1 MNIRPTVIALI
12 ASVCTILVAAEVV
25 VEKGVVMPSFA
36 RLERSDATTA
46 MRRVNYAFGMT
57 LDRIDV
63 SARDWGD
70 WADIYRFMQ
79 DHDLAHVTENFT
91 PAAIKEINVNLVM
104 IADIRGNIVYSSVTD
119 LKTGQPI
126 PLAFARSSALPAD
139 FPWRRQL
146 GGLGMLKGLLQ
157 TEHGILLLA
166 GGPILDG
173 NGHGPVRGMLLLGR
187 FLTAA
192 EVTQIGAQAQASVAL
207 LSAHA
212 GEAHEQLV
220 ESNQLT
226 HVYRTFDDLYGRPVM
241 ALRVDVPRE
250 ISRYGQTA
258 LAYASICLAVAGGVL
273 LALLLVVLNRVVLAP
288 LALVTRHAVA
298 IGRDADLTARLEL
311 KKQDEFGVLAQE
323 FNRMVARLA
332 ESRRQLVD
340 QSFEAG
346 FGELAKGVLHNLGN
360 AMTPIGV
367 RLSSLQERLREAP
380 VQDAEQAVAELERGS
395 VEPQREAQ
403 LKEFVRLAC
412 RELARTLGTVEQDVA
427 VMSRQ
432 TKVVQSVL
440 AEQLRSARTQHVIE
454 TVRLPELI
462 DDALEIVSD
471 AARHRLRIERDESLE
486 TLGSLQLARTVLRL
500 VLQNVI
506 INSADAIR
514 AAGRDR
520 GVIRF
525 AAEIEHQT
533 DRALLHLQCRDD
545 GVGIPEENIERIFEK
560 GFSTK
565 SRETNCGI
573 GLHWCAN
580 ALNALGGRIWAS
592 SDGNGRGATLHVL
605 MPVNARETS
614 TVRLAGVA

>member
-1 MNIRPTVIALI
+1 MKIRPKVVALI
-12 ASVCTILVAAEVV
+12 ASVCTILVAAEVI
-25 VEKGVVMPSFA
+25 VERSVVMPSFTK
-36 RLERSDATTA
+36 LERSDARTV
-46 MRRVNYAFGMT
+46 MRRVAYAFDMV

-79 DHDLAHVTENFT
+79 DHDLAHVSGNFT
-91 PAAIKEINVNLVM
+91 PAAIKGININLVM
-104 IADIRGNIVYSSVTD
+104 IADARGNIVYSSVTD
-119 LKTGQPI
+119 LKTGQPLS
-126 PLAFARSSALPAD
+126 LAFARRSALPSD
-139 FPWRRQL
+139 FPWRRHL
-146 GGLGMLKGLLQ
+146 GDLALLKGLLQ

-166 GGPILDG
+166 GAPILDG
-173 NGHGPVRGMLLLGR
+173 NGHGPARGMLLMGR
-187 FLTAA
+187 LLTPG
-192 EVTQIGAQAQASVAL
+192 EVTQIGAQAQAAVAML
-207 LSAHA
+207 PAHA
-212 GEAHEQLV
+212 GEAREQLV
-220 ESNQLT
+220 ASNQLT
-226 HVYRTFDDLYGRPVM
+226 HVYRTLDDVYGRPAM
-241 ALRVDVPRE
+241 ALRVDVPRA
-250 ISRYGQTA
+250 ISRYGHTV
-258 LAYASICLAVAGGVL
+258 LAYSSTCLAIAGGVL

-288 LALVTRHAVA
+288 LAMVTRHAVA
-298 IGRDADLTARLEL
+298 IGRDADLTVRLEL
-311 KKQDEFGVLAQE
+311 KKQDEFGVLAKE
-323 FNRMVARLA
+323 FNGMVARLA

-367 RLSSLQERLREAP
+367 RLATLQERLHEAP
-380 VQDAEQAVAELERGS
+380 VQDAEQAVAELESGS
-395 VEPQREAQ
+395 ADLQREAQ

-440 AEQLRSARTQHVIE
+440 AEQLRSTRTQHVIE
-454 TVRLPELI
+454 AVRLPELI
-462 DDALEIVSD
+462 SDALEMVADS
-471 AARHRLRIERDESLE
+471 ARQRLRIEIDDSLESL
-486 TLGSLQLARTVLRL
+486 GPVRLARTVLRL

-506 INSADAIR
+506 INAADAVR

-525 AAEIEHQT
+525 VAEIEGET
-533 DRALLHLQCRDD
+533 DSELLHLQCRDD
-545 GVGIPEENIERIFEK
+545 GVGIPEENIKRIFEK

-580 ALNALGGRIWAS
+580 ALNALDGRIWAS
-592 SDGNGRGATLHVL
+592 SDGSGHGATLHVL
-605 MPVNARETS
+605 IPVNALETS
-614 TVRLAGVA
+614 VVRLAGVA

>member
-1 MNIRPTVIALI
+1 MALI
-12 ASVCTILVAAEVV
+12 ASVCTLLVAAEVI
-25 VEKGVVMPSFA
+25 VERCVMMPSFT
-36 RLERSDATTA
+36 RLERSDARTV
-46 MRRVNYAFGMT
+46 MRRVSYAFDMA
-57 LDRIDV
+57 LDRIEV

-79 DHDLAHVTENFT
+79 DHDLAHVIGDFT
-91 PAAIKEINVNLVM
+91 PAAVKDININLVM
-104 IADIRGNIVYSSVTD
+104 IADSGGNIVYSSVTG
-119 LKTGQPI
+119 LKTGQPMS
-126 PLAFARSSALPAD
+126 LAFAGRSALPAD
-139 FPWRRQL
+139 FPWRRHL
-146 GGLGMLKGLLQ
+146 GDVGLLKGLLQ

-166 GGPILDG
+166 GAPILDG
-173 NGHGPVRGMLLLGR
+173 NGHGPSRGMLLMGR

-192 EVTQIGAQAQASVAL
+192 EVAQIGAQAQASVAML
-207 LSAHA
+207 PVHA
-212 GEAHEQLV
+212 GEAREQLV
-220 ESNQLT
+220 ASNRLT
-226 HVYRTFDDLYGRPVM
+226 HVYRTFDDVYGRPSM
-241 ALRVDVPRE
+241 ALRVDVPRQ
-250 ISRYGQTA
+250 ISRYGHTA
-258 LAYASICLAVAGGVL
+258 LAYLSTCLAVAGGVL
-273 LALLLVVLNRVVLAP
+273 LALLLVILNRVVLAP

-311 KKQDEFGVLAQE
+311 KKQDEFGVLAHE
-323 FNRMVARLA
+323 FNGMVARLA

-367 RLSSLQERLREAP
+367 RLSSLQARLREAP
-380 VQDAEQAVAELERGS
+380 VQDAEQAVAELESGA
-395 VEPQREAQ
+395 VDLQRELQ

-412 RELARTLGTVEQDVA
+412 RELARTLGTVEQDVV

-440 AEQLRSARTQHVIE
+440 AEQLRNARPQHVIE
-454 TVRLPELI
+454 AVRLPELVS
-462 DDALEIVSD
+462 DALEIVSD
-471 AARHRLRIERDESLE
+471 AARQRLRIEIDESLKSV
-486 TLGSLQLARTVLRL
+486 GSLLLARMVLRL

-506 INSADAIR
+506 INAADAIR
-514 AAGRDR
+514 AAGMDR

-525 AAEIEHQT
+525 IADIQHEL
-533 DRALLHLQCRDD
+533 DRPVLHLQCRDD
-545 GVGIPEENIERIFEK
+545 GVGIPEENIGRIFES

-592 SDGNGRGATLHVL
+592 SAGNGHGATMHILL
-605 MPVNARETS
+605 PVNVRETS

>member
-1 MNIRPTVIALI
+1 M
-12 ASVCTILVAAEVV
+12 ILVAAEVV
-25 VEKGVVMPSFA
+25 VEKDVVMPSFTKF
-36 RLERSDATTA
+36 ERSDARTA
-46 MRRVNYAFGMT
+46 MRRVAYAFDMT

-70 WADIYRFMQ
+70 WADIYRFMR
-79 DHDLAHVTENFT
+79 DHDPAHVTENFT
-91 PAAIKEINVNLVM
+91 PAATKEININLVM
-104 IADIRGNIVYSSVTD
+104 IADTSGNIVYSSATD

-126 PLAFARSSALPAD
+126 SLAFAAGSALPAD
-139 FPWRRQL
+139 FPWRRHL
-146 GGLGMLKGLLQ
+146 RESGVLKGLLQ

-166 GGPILDG
+166 GAPILDG
-173 NGHGPVRGMLLLGR
+173 NGHGPTRGMLLMGR

-192 EVTQIGAQAQASVAL
+192 EVAQIGAQAQASVAIL
-207 LSAHA
+207 PVHA
-212 GEAHEQLV
+212 GEAREQLV
-220 ESNQLT
+220 ESNELT
-226 HVYRTFDDLYGRPVM
+226 HVYRTFDDVYGRPEM
-241 ALRVDVPRE
+241 ALRVDVPRQ
-250 ISRYGQTA
+250 ISRYGHAA
-258 LAYASICLAVAGGVL
+258 LAYASTCLAIAGCVL
-273 LALLLVVLNRVVLAP
+273 LVLLLVVLNRVVLAP

-311 KKQDEFGVLAQE
+311 KKQDEFGVLAHE

-380 VQDAEQAVAELERGS
+380 VQDAEQAVAELESGS
-395 VEPQREAQ
+395 VDLQREAQ

-454 TVRLPELI
+454 PVRLPELI
-462 DDALEIVSD
+462 SDALEIVAD
-471 AARHRLRIERDESLE
+471 AARQRLRIEIDESLKS
-486 TLGSLQLARTVLRL
+486 LGSLQLARTVLRL

-506 INSADAIR
+506 INAADAVR

-525 AAEIEHQT
+525 VAEIKHEV
-533 DRALLHLQCRDD
+533 DRVLLHLQCRDD
-545 GVGIPEENIERIFEK
+545 GVGIPEENIERIFDK

-565 SRETNCGI
+565 SRDTNCGI

-592 SDGNGRGATLHVL
+592 SDGNGHGATLHIL
-605 MPVNARETS
+605 MPVNARES
-614 TVRLAGVA
+614 SAVRLAGVA

>member
-1 MNIRPTVIALI
+1 MKIRPKVIALI

-25 VEKGVVMPSFA
+25 VEKAVVMPSFT
-36 RLERSDATTA
+36 RLERSDAHIA
-46 MRRVNYAFGMT
+46 MRRVTYAFDMT

-79 DHDLAHVTENFT
+79 DHDPARVTQDFT
-91 PAAIKEINVNLVM
+91 PTAIKEINVNLVM
-104 IADIRGNIVYSSVTD
+104 IADTSGNIVYSSVTD

-126 PLAFARSSALPAD
+126 SLAFAGGRALPAD

-157 TEHGILLLA
+157 TEHGVLLLA
-166 GGPILDG
+166 GAPILDG
-173 NGHGPVRGMLLLGR
+173 NGHGPTRGMLLMGR
-187 FLTAA
+187 FLKAG
-192 EVTQIGAQAQASVAL
+192 EVTQIGAQAQASVAML
-207 LSAHA
+207 PVRPS
-212 GEAHEQLV
+212 EASEQLV
-220 ESNQLT
+220 ESGDLT
-226 HVYRTFDDLYGRPVM
+226 HVYRTFDDLYGRPAT
-241 ALRVDVPRE
+241 ALRVDVPRQ
-250 ISRYGQTA
+250 ISRYGRKAIT
-258 LAYASICLAVAGGVL
+258 YASMCLVVAGAVL

-311 KKQDEFGVLAQE
+311 QKQDEFGVLAQE

-367 RLSSLQERLREAP
+367 RLANLQERLREAP
-380 VQDAEQAVAELERGS
+380 VQDAEQAVTELESGS
-395 VEPQREAQ
+395 ADLQREAQ

-432 TKVVQSVL
+432 TKMVQSVL
-440 AEQLRSARTQHVIE
+440 AEQLRSTRTQHVVE
-454 TVRLPELI
+454 TVRLPEVI
-462 DDALEIVSD
+462 SDALEMVADS
-471 AARHRLRIERDESLE
+471 ARQRLRIESEESLKS
-486 TLGSLQLARTVLRL
+486 LGSVRLARTVLRL

-506 INSADAIR
+506 INAADAIR

-525 AAEIEHQT
+525 VAEIEHSA
-533 DRALLHLQCRDD
+533 DGGLLHLQCRDD
-545 GVGIPEENIERIFEK
+545 GVGISQENIKRIFEK

-565 SRETNCGI
+565 SRETNYGI

-592 SDGNGRGATLHVL
+592 SAGDGHGATLHIL

-614 TVRLAGVA
+614 TVRMAGVA